1 MAIDTPWIDK
11 HPEFFITSNLRAR
24 KQATSDYFLHPSGKV
39 VAFGRDPYFPPWHD
53 TSQLDYTS
61 PGLRAR
67 MIETLKKISRH
78 ADGVRCDMAM
88 LVLRD
93 YIRQQWYPLAEQ
105 AWFDQTFPT
114 EFWAEA
120 TSAVRK
126 HQPGFSFIAEAY
138 WDKEQELI
146 DLGFD
151 LAYEKK
157 LYDALVA
164 RDAEQVRHRISR
176 ERGVLDRCLN
186 FIENHDEPRAASL
199 FTRADNLAAAALILS
214 LPGSW
219 LVHEGQMEGLTEK
232 LPVQRLRP
240 LKHEAPDRELKEGY
254 LKLLTLTRDP
264 VFERGRFEL
273 FETGA
278 YGVVSFARIGKGRA
292 VAYAGQISRA
302 WHTFFSLSL
311 ELTHLARA
319 VEAGARIRV
328 RNLMTGDSVALKRQG
343 GGFSVGL
350 RTLGITEDASYCL
363 IEVTPE

>member
-1 MAIDTPWIDK
+1 
-11 HPEFFITSNLRAR
+11 
-24 KQATSDYFLHPSGKV
+24 
-39 VAFGRDPYFPPWHD
+39 
-53 TSQLDYTS
+53 
-61 PGLRAR
+61 
-67 MIETLKKISRH
+67 MIETLKRLGRV

-93 YIRQQWYPLAEQ
+93 YIRQQWYPLADQ
-105 AWFDQTFPT
+105 AWFDQKFPT

-120 TSAVRK
+120 IAEVRK
-126 HQPGFSFIAEAY
+126 QRPDFSFVAEAY
-138 WDKEQELI
+138 WDKEQQLI

-176 ERGVLDRCLN
+176 ERRVLERCLN

-199 FTRADNLAAAALILS
+199 FTRADNLASAALMLS
-214 LPGSW
+214 LPGSA
-219 LVHEGQMEGLTEK
+219 LIHEGQMEGFTEK

-240 LKHEAPDRELKEGY
+240 LKQETPDRELKEGY
-254 LKLLTLTRDP
+254 TRLLTLTRDK
-264 VFERGRFEL
+264 VFESGRFEL

-278 YGVVSFARIGKGRA
+278 YGVVSFARIGQGRA

-311 ELTHLARA
+311 DLTQIALAI
-319 VEAGARIRV
+319 EAGERIRV
-328 RNLMTGDSVALKRQG
+328 KNMMTGLSVGLKRQG
-343 GGFSVGL
+343 GDFSIGL
-350 RTLGITEDASYCL
+350 RTLGIAEDASFCL